1 MSQRKLSCR
10 VNPGESTMIPKKILA
25 CTDFSENSV
34 PARIC
39 ATEYAKAFGAELLIL
54 HVVNSRLLGY
64 PTLANR
70 VPVETALIQENI
82 REGVEEELELLANDC
97 RRQVEKVDTYY
108 RTGAPAE
115 EIVRFAEEQSADLI
129 VMGTHGWTGVR
140 HLIVGSVAENV
151 VRTANCPVLTV
162 RSTVA

>member
-1 MSQRKLSCR
+1 M
-10 VNPGESTMIPKKILA
+10 MPKKILA

-39 ATEYAKAFGAELLIL
+39 AVEYARAFRAELLIL

-97 RRQVEKVDTYY
+97 GREVEKVSAHF

-151 VRTANCPVLTV
+151 VRMANCPVLTV
-162 RSTVA
+162 RSTVT

>member
-1 MSQRKLSCR
+1 VGFPSG
-10 VNPGESTMIPKKILA
+10 VNPGELIMIPKKVLA

-39 ATEYAKAFGAELLIL
+39 AIEYAKAFGAELLIL

-70 VPVETALIQENI
+70 VPVETALIHENI
-82 REGVEEELELLANDC
+82 REGVEEELELLSNDC
-97 RRQVEKVDTYY
+97 RRKVKKVSTHY
-108 RTGAPAE
+108 RNGAPAV
-115 EIVRFAEEQSADLI
+115 EIVRFAQEQSAGLI

-140 HLIVGSVAENV
+140 HLVVGSVAENV
-151 VRTANCPVLTV
+151 VRMANCPVLTV
-162 RSTVA
+162 RSTIG